1 MTSTH
6 DAALRFDRPFERSY
20 AHPASKLADK
30 FLHVMIYL
38 CLVTSFFVFVQPA
51 PYEYLAVLLGFAC
64 ITARVTFPIVVLPV
78 LVLLLVRDGSGAIS
92 LIQIIDYP
100 DSVRFLATSFYE
112 GLTAVLF
119 ACIIAQDP
127 MRRIGTVRS
136 AYITAAVLGSTFGA
150 IGYFDLYFKFIPG
163 LEIFSMNDRA
173 VAGFKDPN
181 VLGCFLIPPLLWL
194 IEEFI
199 TDKIRIHKLIASI
212 IIFIGLLLAFSRAAW
227 GSFAFAIVLLIYFM
241 FVTQHS
247 RRVQTRVLFFTVAA
261 VGFGL
266 LIFAMLMS
274 IDVVNQMFLQRATVF
289 EEYDVG
295 HSGSRFDLQANS
307 IKEILDHPIGMGPWG
322 FVRIYGLVSHNTY
335 LGTMLNHG
343 WIGGIA
349 YLTLIILTLTVGFRA
364 LWLRTPWQPFL
375 IGVYSSFIAMV
386 LEGVWGDTDHWRHFY
401 MLLGLVWGLVAATH
415 KTIWTTRTRSNQ
427 NSLLS
432 AGVPTFRQR
441 SELRL

>member
-1 MTSTH
+1 MTSIH
-6 DAALRFDRPFERSY
+6 DATLRFDRRVERTY
-20 AHPASKLADK
+20 ARPAGKLADR
-30 FLHVMIYL
+30 FLHIVLYL

-51 PYEYLAVLLGFAC
+51 PYEYLAVVLGLAC
-64 ITARVTFPIVVLPV
+64 ITARVTFPVVVLPV
-78 LVLLLVRDGSGAIS
+78 LVLLLVRDGSGAIA
-92 LIQIIDYP
+92 LIQVLDYP

-119 ACIIAQDP
+119 ACIIAQDT

-136 AYITAAVLGSTFGA
+136 AYITAAVLGSAFGA

-199 TDKIRIHKLIASI
+199 VDRVRLHKLIASI

-227 GSFAFAIVLLIYFM
+227 GSFAFASVFLIYFLY
-241 FVTQHS
+241 VTQQS
-247 RRVQTRVLFFTVAA
+247 RRVRTRVLFFTVAA
-261 VGFGL
+261 AGFGL
-266 LIFAMLMS
+266 LLFTMLMS
-274 IDVVNQMFLQRATVF
+274 IDVVNQMFLHRATVF

-307 IKEILDHPIGMGPWG
+307 VKEILDHPIGMGPWG
-322 FVRIYGLVSHNTY
+322 FSWIYHMVSHNTY

-343 WIGGIA
+343 WIGGFA
-349 YLTLIILTLTVGFRA
+349 YLTLVLLTLYVGFRA
-364 LWLRTPWQPFL
+364 SLVRTPWQTFL
-375 IGVYSSFIAMV
+375 IPTYLAFVALT
-386 LEGVWGDTDHWRHFY
+386 LEALVVDTDHWRHFY
-401 MLLGLVWGLVAATH
+401 LLLGLIWGLAAATQ
-415 KTIWTTRTRSNQ
+415 KAI
-427 NSLLS
+427 
-432 AGVPTFRQR
+432 RQR
-441 SELRL
+441 QRAPS